1 MPKLKILTDST
12 CDLPAR
18 YYDQFGI
25 GVVPVPIRFGDAQF
39 FDRVSIDLKGLF
51 EKVAQLGILPMTSQP
66 SVAQFAEIYRHW
78 AREGYDRI
86 LSIHVTGALSGTLN
100 SARLAAKEVAQET
113 EVIPFDSLSGSAA
126 MGYMCVEAAKMAKEG
141 FELNEIL
148 TRLEE
153 ARKRVRVFLTLA
165 TLRYAQMSGRV
176 GNLQSLIASVLNIQ
190 PIISLHEGTLSA
202 GARVRTRQAAL
213 DRLFQLT
220 REEAG
225 KAAVN
230 IAVIHAQAQDEA
242 EQILARARESLHCVD
257 SFVGEIS
264 ATVAVHF
271 GPKVIGT
278 VVYPCAVDAEVQR

>member
-12 CDLPAR
+12 CDLPAS

-25 GVVPVPIRFGDAQF
+25 DVVPVPIRFGDTQF

-51 EKVAQLGILPMTSQP
+51 EKVAQLGVLPMTSQP
-66 SVAQFAEIYRHW
+66 SVAQFTEIYRRW
-78 AREGYDRI
+78 AREGYDHI

-100 SARLAAKEVAQET
+100 SARLAAREVAGET

-126 MGYMCVEAAKMAKEG
+126 LGYMCVEAAKMERQG
-141 FELNEIL
+141 LTLDQIL
-148 TRLEE
+148 ARLEE
-153 ARKRVRVFLTLA
+153 VRNQVRVFLTVA

-190 PIISLHEGTLSA
+190 PIIALHSGQLSA
-202 GARVRTRQAAL
+202 RERVRTRQAAL
-213 DRLFQLT
+213 ERLFQLT
-220 REEAG
+220 RDAAG

-278 VVYPCAVDAEVQR
+278 VVYPCASGAETRR